1 MAGEQKMRIKVESP
15 TSEFRVEVKE
25 SDKVRD
31 LIKIVKQAWGTEYM
45 TLHCNS
51 AEMHGDQPLSAYNL
65 RDGSVIKDGEQV
77 FVWSIYGAALSH
89 MSTQEFLESNVL
101 SNTFRNCCVP

>member
-65 RDGSVIKDGEQV
+65 RDGSVIKVRV
-77 FVWSIYGAALSH
+77 FADA
-89 MSTQEFLESNVL
+89 
-101 SNTFRNCCVP
+101 P

>member
-25 SDKVRD
+25 SDK
-31 LIKIVKQAWGTEYM
+31 AWGTEYM

-65 RDGSVIKDGEQV
+65 RDGSVIKVRV
-77 FVWSIYGAALSH
+77 FADA
-89 MSTQEFLESNVL
+89 
-101 SNTFRNCCVP
+101 P